1 MTIAEAKNKMQNTKD
16 FFTKEIQKVRGGRA
30 NPQLIED
37 MTVSVYNSVL
47 PIKQLGTVNVVD
59 STLIT
64 VQCWDK
70 ENADAVRKVIE
81 ESDLNVN
88 PSVDGSLI
96 RVPLPPLTEERRE
109 ELTKIVKKLLEE
121 VKISIRNI
129 RREYIDSLEV
139 GNFSEDEKERGEKD
153 IQKLVDQYNSLV
165 EEEFTRK
172 EQELMTV

>member
-1 MTIAEAKNKMQNTKD
+1 MTIAEAKNKLHNTKD
-16 FFTKEIQKVRGGRA
+16 FFTKEVQKVRGGRA

-37 MTVSVYNSVL
+37 MTVSVYNSVM

-59 STLIT
+59 PTLIT

-70 ENADAVRKVIE
+70 ENADAICKVIS

-88 PSVDGSLI
+88 PSVDGSLV
-96 RVPLPPLTEERRE
+96 RVPLPPLTEERRV
-109 ELTKIVKKLLEE
+109 ELTKVVKKLLEE

-129 RREYIDSLEV
+129 RREFIDSLEEE
-139 GNFSEDEKERGEKD
+139 NEDEKERGEKE
-153 IQKLVDQYNSLV
+153 IQKLVDEYNELV
-165 EEEFTRK
+165 DKEYTKK